1 MNKYNLKMKKNL
13 NLEKDFNNKLG
24 ITEKEYMDN
33 LPNINKEEYSDQN
46 RYISADVPRTTEDKN
61 ISGNLEEILKV
72 FSITNGGLGYKSGMS
87 FIVKTLLEL
96 TNNNKIK
103 TYIIM
108 RNIFENKDLHN
119 LYDGQFQNVI
129 NKLELKFKEKMP
141 SLYQHF
147 KNNNFHIDFSFSLLT
162 TLFCYNFDE
171 NIAKELLKIFIVKND
186 FDLYL
191 NAYLTILKI
200 NEEELL
206 NKKYEEI
213 YSLMINYKTFDIN
226 KYFETLKQLNE

>member
-1 MNKYNLKMKKNL
+1 MRKYNLKMENNL
-13 NLEKDFNNKLG
+13 NWEKHFNNKLE
-24 ITEKEYMDN
+24 ITEKEYNDN
-33 LPNINKEEYSDQN
+33 LPNINKEEYSHQN
-46 RYISADVPRTTEDKN
+46 RCITADVPRTTEDKN

-87 FIVKTLLEL
+87 FIVKGLLEL

-129 NKLELKFKEKMP
+129 NKLELKFKEEMP
-141 SLYQHF
+141 SLFQHF
-147 KNNNFHIDFSFSLLT
+147 KNNNISILFSLKLLNS
-162 TLFCYNFDE
+162 LFFYEFDE
-171 NIAKELLKIFIVKND
+171 NSAKELLKIFIVKNN

-191 NAYLTILKI
+191 NAVLFLLKI
-200 NEEELL
+200 NEEDLL
-206 NKKYEEI
+206 NKKKEEI
-213 YSLMINYKTFDIN
+213 FISVINYKMLDIN
-226 KYFETLKQLNE
+226 KFFEIMK

>member
-1 MNKYNLKMKKNL
+1 MNKYNLKMEKNL
-13 NLEKDFNNKLG
+13 NWEKDFNNKLG

-33 LPNINKEEYSDQN
+33 LPNINKEEYSHQD
-46 RYISADVPRTTEDKN
+46 RCISADVPRTTEDKN

-87 FIVKTLLEL
+87 FIVKGLLEL

-141 SLYQHF
+141 SLSAF
-147 KNNNFHIDFSFSLLT
+147 
-162 TLFCYNFDE
+162 
-171 NIAKELLKIFIVKND
+171 
-186 FDLYL
+186 
-191 NAYLTILKI
+191 
-200 NEEELL
+200 
-206 NKKYEEI
+206 
-213 YSLMINYKTFDIN
+213 
-226 KYFETLKQLNE
+226 